1 MLLLERLILH
11 YHRDYPSNQ
20 AIIIEIEPELIRIIS
35 FPGIDRSIPMRV
47 IEAGERFSSRYYR
60 NKRLGEFLKEL
71 ELSEGKS
78 TGIPTIQEELRK
90 NGSPRAT
97 FTTDEDRR
105 AVTVEI
111 PIHPAFLEKPS
122 IGDGNSDVSSMKPS
136 FDEDKVDVSSAKP
149 SIGATDQ
156 TRTIFEAIVSNMNC
170 KDRVKVNIRLLYETV
185 GDNIFGRKD
194 IIEIVGL
201 SPAPAGD
208 MIKKMHAAN

>member
-20 AIIIEIEPELIRIIS
+20 VIIIEIEPELIRIIS

-122 IGDGNSDVSSMKPS
+122 IG
-136 FDEDKVDVSSAKP
+136 
-149 SIGATDQ
+149 ATDQ

>member
-20 AIIIEIEPELIRIIS
+20 AIIIEIEPELICIIS

-60 NKRLGEFLKEL
+60 NKRLGGFLKEL

-111 PIHPAFLEKPS
+111 PIHPAFLE
-122 IGDGNSDVSSMKPS
+122 
-136 FDEDKVDVSSAKP
+136 KP

>member
-122 IGDGNSDVSSMKPS
+122 IGDGNSDVSS
-136 FDEDKVDVSSAKP
+136 AKP

>member
-78 TGIPTIQEELRK
+78 TGIPIIQEELRK

-111 PIHPAFLEKPS
+111 PIHPAFLE
-122 IGDGNSDVSSMKPS
+122 
-136 FDEDKVDVSSAKP
+136 KP

-208 MIKKMHAAN
+208 MIKKMHAANLIEPVSGHGKGKYKFL

>member
-78 TGIPTIQEELRK
+78 TGIPIIQEELRK

-122 IGDGNSDVSSMKPS
+122 IG
-136 FDEDKVDVSSAKP
+136 
-149 SIGATDQ
+149 ATDQ
-156 TRTIFEAIVSNMNC
+156 TRTIFEAVVSNMNC

-208 MIKKMHAAN
+208 MIKKMHAANLIEPVSGHGKGKYKFL

>member
-122 IGDGNSDVSSMKPS
+122 IG
-136 FDEDKVDVSSAKP
+136 
-149 SIGATDQ
+149 ATDQ

-208 MIKKMHAAN
+208 MIKKMHAANLIEPVSGHGKGKYKFL

>member
-122 IGDGNSDVSSMKPS
+122 IGDGNSDVSSMKSSFDSNKTIDSSTKPS

-156 TRTIFEAIVSNMNC
+156 TRTIFETIVSNMNC
-170 KDRVKVNIRLLYETV
+170 KDS
-185 GDNIFGRKD
+185 D
-194 IIEIVGL
+194 
-201 SPAPAGD
+201 
-208 MIKKMHAAN
+208 

>member
-1 MLLLERLILH
+1 MILH

-60 NKRLGEFLKEL
+60 NKCLGEFLKEL

-78 TGIPTIQEELRK
+78 TGIPIIQEELRK

-111 PIHPAFLEKPS
+111 PIHPAFLE
-122 IGDGNSDVSSMKPS
+122 
-136 FDEDKVDVSSAKP
+136 KP

-201 SPAPAGD
+201 SPAPVGD
-208 MIKKMHAAN
+208 MIKKMHAANLIEPVSGHGKGKYKFL